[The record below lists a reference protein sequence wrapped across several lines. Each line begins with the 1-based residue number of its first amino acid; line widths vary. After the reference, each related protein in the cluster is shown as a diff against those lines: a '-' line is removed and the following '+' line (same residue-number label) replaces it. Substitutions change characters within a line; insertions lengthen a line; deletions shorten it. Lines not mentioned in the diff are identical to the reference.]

1 MPGIKFF
8 RSGGQFLDEIEI
20 ALDLIA
26 VAVEQERRM
35 ISVFFQDGP
44 DFPPEEIITPLIR
57 QRILS
62 PHRHFYLK
70 IYARLVGCTEGCI
83 RRAP

>member
-1 MPGIKFF
+1 MPGIKIF

-26 VAVEQERRM
+26 VAVKQERRM
-35 ISVFFQDGP
+35 IAVLFQDGP

-62 PHRHFYLK
+62 PHRHFYLQ
-70 IYARLVGCTEGCI
+70 IYARPVGCTEGCI
-83 RRAP
+83 GRAP